1 MTTAVKQIVTI
12 QPGGRIELCAP
23 EFTPGAR
30 AEVIVLL
37 EGNSPGEKRR
47 PLSSFV
53 GAGKGSFRTAEEVD
67 EFIRRER
74 DAWE

>member
-1 MTTAVKQIVTI
+1 MTTTVKQTVTV
-12 QPGGRIELCAP
+12 QPDGKIELRAP

-30 AEVIVLL
+30 AKVTVQIENDNK
-37 EGNSPGEKRR
+37 GGKRR

-53 GAGKGSFRTAEEVD
+53 GAGKGRFRTAEDVD
-67 EFIRRER
+67 GFIRRER